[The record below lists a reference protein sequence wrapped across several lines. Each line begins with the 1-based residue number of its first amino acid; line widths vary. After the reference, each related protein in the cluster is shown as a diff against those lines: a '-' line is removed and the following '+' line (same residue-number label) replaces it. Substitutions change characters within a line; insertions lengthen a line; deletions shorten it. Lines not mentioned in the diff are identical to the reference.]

1 MTSSVHFL
9 ISSSP
14 VGPIELTETDG
25 ALTGVRLLGAHGL
38 SEHGL
43 SEHGLSKH
51 GLSKHGSG
59 KSKVPA
65 GNSALLR
72 RAQKQLTE
80 YFAGRRRSFDVP
92 VAPQGTAFQRAV
104 WAQLSHIP
112 FGATSTYGAIARAVG
127 QPQAARAVGGAIGA
141 NPLAIVVPCHR
152 VLAGDRRLTGFSGG
166 DGVPTKV
173 TLLTLEGS
181 EFRA

>member
-1 MTSSVHFL
+1 MKSFAHSL
-9 ISSSP
+9 IYSSP
-14 VGPIELTETDG
+14 VGAIELTEKDG
-25 ALTGVRLLGAHGL
+25 ALTGLRLLGTHDSGAHDSGTHD
-38 SEHGL
+38 SDATDAGESTTGT
-43 SEHGLSKH
+43 
-51 GLSKHGSG
+51 GS
-59 KSKVPA
+59 
-65 GNSALLR
+65 SALLR

-80 YFAGRRRSFDVP
+80 YFAGRRRTFDLP
-92 VAPQGTAFQRAV
+92 LAPQGTEFQRAV
-104 WAQLSHIP
+104 WTQLSDIA
-112 FGATSTYGAIARAVG
+112 FGTTSTYGALARAVG

-173 TLLTLEGS
+173 ALLTLEGC

>member
-43 SEHGLSKH
+43 SEHGLGASATDT
-51 GLSKHGSG
+51 
-59 KSKVPA
+59 PRT
-65 GNSALLR
+65 ALLR

-80 YFAGRRRSFDVP
+80 YFAGRRHSFDLLL
-92 VAPQGTAFQRAV
+92 APHGTEFQRAV
-104 WAQLSHIP
+104 WSQLSNIP
-112 FGATSTYGAIARAVG
+112 FGATSTYGAIASAVG

-141 NPLAIVVPCHR
+141 NPLPIVVPCHR

-173 TLLTLEGS
+173 TLLTLEGC

>member
-1 MTSSVHFL
+1 MKSFVHSL
-9 ISSSP
+9 VYVSP

-25 ALTGVRLLGAHGL
+25 ALTSVRLIGTHDAQSHASSAPQAHPEGQGTTTSGA
-38 SEHGL
+38 SA
-43 SEHGLSKH
+43 S
-51 GLSKHGSG
+51 GSG
-59 KSKVPA
+59 TT
-65 GNSALLR
+65 ALLR

-80 YFAGRRRSFDVP
+80 YFAGRRRSFDLP
-92 VAPQGTAFQRAV
+92 LAPQGTDFQRAV
-104 WAQLSHIP
+104 WSQLSGIP
-112 FGATSTYGAIARAVG
+112 FGGTSTYGAVARAVG
-127 QPQAARAVGGAIGA
+127 KPQGARAVGGAIGA

-173 TLLTLEGS
+173 ALLTLEGC

>member
-43 SEHGLSKH
+43 SEHGLGASATDT
-51 GLSKHGSG
+51 
-59 KSKVPA
+59 PRT
-65 GNSALLR
+65 ALLR

-80 YFAGRRRSFDVP
+80 YFAGRRHSFDLP
-92 VAPQGTAFQRAV
+92 LAPHGTEFQRAV
-104 WAQLSHIP
+104 WSQLSNIP

-141 NPLAIVVPCHR
+141 NPLPIVVPCHR

-173 TLLTLEGS
+173 TLLTLEGC

>member
-43 SEHGLSKH
+43 G
-51 GLSKHGSG
+51 
-59 KSKVPA
+59 A
-65 GNSALLR
+65 NSTDTARTALLR

-80 YFAGRRRSFDVP
+80 YFAGRRHSFDLP
-92 VAPQGTAFQRAV
+92 LAPHGTEFQRAV
-104 WAQLSHIP
+104 WSQLSNIP

-141 NPLAIVVPCHR
+141 NPLPIVVPCHR

-173 TLLTLEGS
+173 TLLTLEGC

>member
-9 ISSSP
+9 ISLSP

-38 SEHGL
+38 SEHGS
-43 SEHGLSKH
+43 SEHG
-51 GLSKHGSG
+51 SG
-59 KSKVPA
+59 ASATDTPRT
-65 GNSALLR
+65 ALLR

-80 YFAGRRRSFDVP
+80 YFAGRRHSFDLP
-92 VAPQGTAFQRAV
+92 LAPHGTEFQRAV
-104 WAQLSHIP
+104 WSQLSNIP

-141 NPLAIVVPCHR
+141 NPLPIVVPCHR
-152 VLAGDRRLTGFSGG
+152 VLAGNGRLTGFSGG
-166 DGVPTKV
+166 DGIPTKV
-173 TLLTLEGS
+173 TLLTLEGC
-181 EFRA
+181 EFRP

>member
-1 MTSSVHFL
+1 MKSSVHSLVF
-9 ISSSP
+9 SSP
-14 VGPIELTETDG
+14 IGPIELTETDD
-25 ALTGVRLLGAHGL
+25 ALTSVRLLGTRDV
-38 SEHGL
+38 
-43 SEHGLSKH
+43 SKR
-51 GLSKHGSG
+51 GPGPA
-59 KSKVPA
+59 PA
-65 GNSALLR
+65 GATALLR
-72 RAQKQLTE
+72 RAQKQLGE
-80 YFAGRRRSFDVP
+80 YFAGRRRSFDLP
-92 VAPQGTAFQRAV
+92 VAPHGTAFQRAV
-104 WAQLSHIP
+104 WAQLSEIA

-173 TLLTLEGS
+173 TLLTLEGC